1 MPSLYYVSIVINFIN
16 AKNYILINCAI
27 SCVSSSMLFLRL
39 VLRNAQ
45 NGHYG
50 KYIVAKIISLV
61 YYCHKCLNRHSELN
75 PGNTSSKMT
84 RTCTNIILKPKYQIL
99 SHCLDDGGTL
109 PAPYHR
115 LEPGGCYHLSP
126 KQNSM
131 LPLYDLHVI
140 RMRSLLYTAD

>member
-1 MPSLYYVSIVINFIN
+1 
-16 AKNYILINCAI
+16 
-27 SCVSSSMLFLRL
+27 MLFLRL

-75 PGNTSSKMT
+75 PENTSSKMI

-99 SHCLDDGGTL
+99 SHCLDDGVPSQHHITDWSPVDATIFRQNKFLCYPCMTYMSYVCAPFCTL
-109 PAPYHR
+109 QISRQKLCLYMYQ
-115 LEPGGCYHLSP
+115 LL
-126 KQNSM
+126 M
-131 LPLYDLHVI
+131 LLIY
-140 RMRSLLYTAD
+140 